1 MSENRNDLPKN
12 LPEDIGKEKN
22 IVSMSETSGDRGDV
36 SSKIGV
42 GLDAHFEGGE
52 RRRHPKSHGLL
63 KGLLAYFS
71 AALLVVGI
79 LTVVSW
85 RFAEIREGSRAEI
98 FVEELIAESDLAAW
112 QQQLRLNLPNTYP
125 AYEDASKL
133 AYDVLSPALELGE
146 ITYLRR
152 MSPSAE
158 GYPVFE
164 LFSDGEHFASLV
176 IKDRSIGLF
185 STGEWGIE
193 RVEFDIEYFSN
204 VAFPEYRVILPEG
217 AELTVNGTP
226 IDPSMKEKYSVR
238 YPALSIAEEGHDV
251 APCDI
256 YIFRDIY
263 FTPELAATLG
273 GESLEVG
280 EIGEGEYFFRYPES
294 ATHLVNVI
302 VPVGVDAYVS
312 GILLTEEWASRTE
325 IDGELGQL
333 DDGGTGTL
341 PRLSVWTV
349 DNLFGE
355 VEIEAK
361 IGGKDVAL
369 ISNDNGTY
377 KFDTPDECK
386 YTLTVILPAGAE
398 LFVNGKAIDSSA
410 KTEGGATAEDIAYGF
425 TALGRYEV
433 SELGVIEGAV
443 PSFDKY
449 VLTGYLA
456 EPNISAKIGETELP
470 LAGKSIDGYSLRAEF
485 DFSAGATLDAERIAA
500 AEKFAESYIAYI
512 CGGGAW
518 NNPDNEKEFKA
529 NYDALKAQMIEGTAG
544 YVAVMES
551 YREVNLMPR
560 YDSYKIDSMGST
572 NLVSYTEKSLSSRV
586 DFSVTRTRT
595 VNGAEQTDTLTGSI
609 SVLQVL
615 YKGEWRVWSFVYS
628 PAENSGQ

>member
-1 MSENRNDLPKN
+1 MSETKNNIPRN

-22 IVSMSETSGDRGDV
+22 IVSMSETSGERGDV

-42 GLDAHFEGGE
+42 GLDAHFEGKE

-71 AALLVVGI
+71 AALLVLGI

-85 RFAEIREGSRAEI
+85 RFAEIREGSRAELFLDEFI
-98 FVEELIAESDLAAW
+98 VESDLSVW

-125 AYEDASKL
+125 AYEDASRL

-176 IKDRSIGLF
+176 IKDSSIGLF

-193 RVEFDIEYFSN
+193 RIEFDISYFSH
-204 VAFPEYRVILPEG
+204 VDFPEYRVVLPEG
-217 AELTVNGTP
+217 AELTVNGEP

-263 FTPELAATLG
+263 FTPELSATLD
-273 GESLEVG
+273 GESLEMS
-280 EIGEGEYFFRYPES
+280 ECGEGEYFFRYPES

-312 GILLTEEWASRTE
+312 GILLTEEWARRTE

-355 VEIEAK
+355 VEVEAK
-361 IGGKDVAL
+361 IGETEVAL
-369 ISNDNGTY
+369 LSHDAGTY

-386 YTLTVILPAGAE
+386 YTVTVILPAGAE
-398 LFVNGKAIDSSA
+398 LFVNGKAIGADK
-410 KTEGGATAEDIAYGF
+410 KTEGGATAEEIAYGF

-456 EPNISAKIGETELP
+456 EPNITAKIGETELP
-470 LAGKSIDGYSLRAEF
+470 LAGKRVEGYDLRAEF
-485 DFSAGATLDAERIAA
+485 DFSAGDTFDAERIAA
-500 AEKFAESYIAYI
+500 AEKFAEAYIAYI

-518 NNPDNEKEFKA
+518 NDPANEKAFNE
-529 NYDALKAQMIEGTAG
+529 NYNALKSQMIEGTAG
-544 YVAVMES
+544 YIGVMES
-551 YREVNLMPR
+551 YRDVNLMPK

-572 NLVSYTEKSLSSRV
+572 NLVAYTEKSLSSEV
-586 DFSVTRTRT
+586 EFSVTRTRT
-595 VNGAEQTDTLTGSI
+595 VDGAEQTDTLTGSI

-615 YKGEWRVWSFVYS
+615 YRDEWRVWSFVYEQTE
-628 PAENSGQ
+628 AE

>member
-1 MSENRNDLPKN
+1 MSEIKNELPKN
-12 LPEDIGKEKN
+12 LPEDIGKDKN

-36 SSKIGV
+36 MSKIGV

-71 AALLVVGI
+71 AALLVLGI

-98 FVEELIAESDLAAW
+98 FVNDLIAESDLSSW
-112 QQQLRLNLPNTYP
+112 QQQLRLNLPKTYP

-133 AYDVLSPALELGE
+133 AYDILSPAFELGE

-152 MSPSAE
+152 ISPSAE

-164 LFSDGEHFASLV
+164 LFSDGERFASLV
-176 IKDRSIGLF
+176 IKDTSIGLF
-185 STGEWGIE
+185 SMGQWEIE
-193 RVEFDIEYFSN
+193 RIEFEISYFDK
-204 VAFPEYRVILPEG
+204 VDFPEYRVILPEG
-217 AELTVNGTP
+217 AELAVNGIP
-226 IDPSMKEKYSVR
+226 IEQDKKEGYSVA
-238 YPALSIAEEGHDV
+238 YPAISIAEKGHDV

-256 YIFRDIY
+256 YIFNDIY
-263 FTPELAATLG
+263 FLPELSATLG
-273 GESLEVG
+273 GESLEMG
-280 EIGEGEYFFRYPES
+280 ECGEGEFFFYYPES
-294 ATHLVNVI
+294 ATHLVNVT

-312 GILLTEEWASRTE
+312 GILLTEEWARRTE

-341 PRLSVWTV
+341 PRLSIWTV
-349 DNLFGE
+349 DDLFGE
-355 VEIEAK
+355 VEVEAK
-361 IGGKDVAL
+361 IGEKDVAL
-369 ISNDNGTY
+369 LSHDNGNY

-386 YTLTVILPAGAE
+386 YSVTVILPAGGE
-398 LFVNGKAIDSSA
+398 LFVNGKAIPADK
-410 KTEGGATAEDIAYGF
+410 KTEGGAAAEDIAYGF

-443 PSFDKY
+443 PTFDKY

-456 EPNISAKIGETELP
+456 EPNITAKLGETELP
-470 LAGKSIDGYSLRAEF
+470 LAGKRLEGYDLRAEF
-485 DFSAGATLDAERIAA
+485 DFSAGDIFDAERIAA
-500 AEKFAESYIAYI
+500 AEKFAEAYIAYI

-518 NNPDNEKEFKA
+518 NDPANEKAFNE
-529 NYDALKAQMIEGTAG
+529 NYNALKAQMIEGTAG
-544 YVAVMES
+544 YIGVMES
-551 YREVNLMPR
+551 YREVNLMPK
-560 YDSYKIDSMGST
+560 YDTFEIDSKDVTS
-572 NLVSYTEKSLSSRV
+572 LVAYTEKSLSCRV

-595 VNGAEQTDTLTGSI
+595 VDGTEQTDTLAGSI

-615 YKGEWRVWSFVYS
+615 YKGEWRVWSFVYA
-628 PAENSGQ
+628 PIVAE

>member
-1 MSENRNDLPKN
+1 MSENRQELPKN
-12 LPEDIGKEKN
+12 LPENIGKEKN
-22 IVSMSETSGDRGDV
+22 IISMSETSGERGDV

-42 GLDAHFEGGE
+42 GLDAHFEGKE

-85 RFAEIREGSRAEI
+85 RFAEIREGSRAELY
-98 FVEELIAESDLAAW
+98 VEELIAESDLSAW

-152 MSPSAE
+152 TSPSAE

-164 LFSDGEHFASLV
+164 LFSDGRHFASLV
-176 IKDRSIGLF
+176 IKDSSIGLF

-193 RVEFDIEYFSN
+193 RVEFNIEYFTN
-204 VAFPEYRVILPEG
+204 VEFPEYRVILPKD
-217 AELTVNGTP
+217 AELTVNGTA
-226 IDPSMKEKYSVR
+226 IDASMKEKYSVR
-238 YPALSIAEEGHDV
+238 YPAISIAEKGHDV
-251 APCDI
+251 APCDL

-263 FTPELAATLG
+263 FTPELSATLG
-273 GESLEVG
+273 GESLEIG
-280 EIGEGEYFFRYPES
+280 EIGEGEWYFRYPES
-294 ATHLVNVI
+294 ATRLVNVI

-325 IDGELGQL
+325 IDGELGDL

-355 VEIEAK
+355 VEVEAK
-361 IGGKDVAL
+361 IGEKEVAL
-369 ISNDNGTY
+369 LSNDNGTY

-398 LFVNGKAIDSSA
+398 LFVNGKAIDASK
-410 KTEGGATAEDIAYGF
+410 KTEGGATAEEIAYGS

-433 SELGVIEGAV
+433 SELGVLEGAV

-456 EPNISAKIGETELP
+456 EPKVTAKMGEYELESAGISR
-470 LAGKSIDGYSLRAEF
+470 DGYNIVCEF
-485 DFSAGATLDAERIAA
+485 DFSAGNAFDAERIAA
-500 AEKFAESYIAYI
+500 AEKFAEAYIAYI

-518 NNPDNEKEFKA
+518 NDPANEKAFKA

-551 YREVNLMPR
+551 YREVYLMPK
-560 YDSYKIDSMGST
+560 YESFTVDSKST
-572 NLVSYTEKSLSSRV
+572 SDLVTYTDITLSCKV

-595 VNGAEQTDTLTGSI
+595 VEGSAVTDTLSGSI

-615 YKGEWRVWSFVYS
+615 YKGEWRVWSFVYE
-628 PAENSGQ
+628 PMTAE